1 MHTSAL
7 WVLGLALLL
16 GGAEIL
22 LRAATRLA
30 ALSGMRPII
39 IGLAVVA
46 LGTSAPE
53 LAIALTAASEAR
65 TELVVGNIVGTNIF
79 NLSFILGMSA
89 LLYPLSLHSLSLRFD
104 LPVILGSSLMLLG
117 LSLDGAL
124 SGLDGLMLLAVG
136 LVYTLIRIDLGRR
149 ESRATRRAYIAEF
162 GKTAT
167 GIPPRGLK
175 QHRFKEL
182 ARQLTLLVI
191 GIILLFIGAEWL
203 LESSIRLARS
213 IGVTETVI
221 GLTVLAIG
229 TSLPELATTL
239 IATWRGER
247 DVAIGNLMGSS
258 LYNVLAILALASLA
272 AESSLIVDREILQ
285 RDLPVMIG
293 ISLVCLLAFF
303 GKHTLSRPE
312 GALLVLS
319 AVLYTGLLASGVSM
333 APLKAGIPHSI
344 TAPTANTTA
353 CSARAAS

>member
-182 ARQLTLLVI
+182 ARQ
-191 GIILLFIGAEWL
+191 
-203 LESSIRLARS
+203 RCH
-213 IGVTETVI
+213 TEHCQQT
-221 GLTVLAIG
+221 
-229 TSLPELATTL
+229 
-239 IATWRGER
+239 
-247 DVAIGNLMGSS
+247 
-258 LYNVLAILALASLA
+258 
-272 AESSLIVDREILQ
+272 
-285 RDLPVMIG
+285 
-293 ISLVCLLAFF
+293 
-303 GKHTLSRPE
+303 
-312 GALLVLS
+312 
-319 AVLYTGLLASGVSM
+319 
-333 APLKAGIPHSI
+333 
-344 TAPTANTTA
+344 
-353 CSARAAS
+353 